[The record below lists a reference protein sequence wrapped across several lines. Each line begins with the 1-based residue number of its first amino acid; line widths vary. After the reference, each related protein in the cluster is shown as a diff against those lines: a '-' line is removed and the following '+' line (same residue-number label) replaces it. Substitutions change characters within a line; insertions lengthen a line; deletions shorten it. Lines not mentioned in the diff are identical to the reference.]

1 MSFICQGWG
10 HLLCRHCLTVS
21 ILVTS
26 KNLVVYIT
34 DGVSRDASYLMWCV
48 LTFTFS
54 TSLVALVIG
63 PKLVTEIHSKFVDE
77 SSMSRATPRISIR
90 GRETRVSGLATG
102 KSMDSWNKSMSH
114 DTADK
119 RSSNGM
125 SFSDSRPEASLENN
139 NSKTPLSE
147 EEESK
152 PEDGLE
158 RAKSPVLEGEES
170 SSDPQEA

>member
-1 MSFICQGWG
+1 MKTEKFHIARYFSEFWQLILPPPLPLLSIRALLSF
-10 HLLCRHCLTVS
+10 LTRTAKQVS
-21 ILVTS
+21 DPFL
-26 KNLVVYIT
+26 
-34 DGVSRDASYLMWCV
+34 DH
-48 LTFTFS
+48 FTFS
-54 TSLVALVIG
+54 TSLVALVIW

-102 KSMDSWNKSMSH
+102 KSMDSWNKSMRS

-152 PEDGLE
+152 PEE
-158 RAKSPVLEGEES
+158 IFSVWSTR
-170 SSDPQEA
+170 